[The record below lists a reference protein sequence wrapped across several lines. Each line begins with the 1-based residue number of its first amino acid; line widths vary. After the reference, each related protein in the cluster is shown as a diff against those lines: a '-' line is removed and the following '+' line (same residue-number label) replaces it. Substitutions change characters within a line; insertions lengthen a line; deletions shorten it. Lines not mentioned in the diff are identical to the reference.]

1 MTSFLDK
8 GILIGGAVYQCEKYI
23 DRVFNNIQSLSS
35 CFEQTI
41 VVMAIDYGTDDSL
54 KKLQMWQNIFKN
66 TSNIK
71 LMILEGERKTD
82 FKIKHLSYVRN
93 RILDTFR
100 EIYNSNNGFNYFI
113 MMDCDEVCANPIR
126 IPIIQEVFKRTNEW
140 DAVTFIGNH
149 SEQQEISKNY
159 YDFWALSLWPFILSC
174 WHFKEPFVAIQQTV
188 QNFEHK
194 LEQPLEQNNWIPC
207 QSAFNGF
214 GIYRIQFLKYHY
226 DWELE
231 KTTQL
236 VPKVLIEKI
245 LKEYAS
251 NFTPEISVEDC
262 EHRHFHFSAFFKDQA
277 RIYIVPKD
285 LFGLFGSPW

>member
-1 MTSFLDK
+1 MTHFVDK
-8 GILIGGAVYQCEKYI
+8 GILIGGALYHCEKYI
-23 DRVFNNIQSLSS
+23 DRIFNNIQSLSS
-35 CFEQTI
+35 CFEQTV

-54 KKLQMWQNIFKN
+54 KKLQMWQNIFKH

-71 LMILEGERKTD
+71 LIILEGERKTD

-100 EIYNSNNGFNYFI
+100 EICNSNIGFNYFI
-113 MMDCDEVCANPIR
+113 MMDCDQVCANPIR
-126 IPIIQEVFKRTNEW
+126 IPVIQEVFKRANEW

-149 SEQQEISKNY
+149 SEQQEISKKY

-174 WHFKEPFVAIQQTV
+174 WHFKEPFVAIQQTI

-194 LEQPLEQNNWIPC
+194 RQTLKPWIPC

-214 GIYRIQFLKYHY
+214 GIYRIQFLNYHY

-231 KTTQL
+231 KTMQL
-236 VPKVLIEKI
+236 IPKPLLEKS
-245 LKEYAS
+245 LTAYAS
-251 NFTPEISVEDC
+251 EFDAEASVEDC
-262 EHRHFHFSAFFKDQA
+262 EHRHFHFSACFKDQA
-277 RIYIVPKD
+277 RMYIVQED
-285 LFGLFGSPW
+285 LFCNINLTP